1 MDNTQLVNLS
11 YQLAAFRSMDVIA
24 NNLANVSTPGYKRES
39 TKFEEFLSQGQP
51 LGEGDSGPQSISFV
65 QDKGTVRDLTEGNI
79 VNTGNQFDLAIGGQ
93 GYFAVQTSSGDTRY
107 TRDGHFTLDPT
118 GKIVD
123 ASGNSLQGSGGD
135 ITVSTEDGDIHI
147 GKDGIVTGAKGQL
160 GQVKIVSF
168 DNERALVKEGS
179 NDYSTTQ
186 TANTVATPD
195 VQQGMLESSNVS
207 PVTEIS
213 HMLEI
218 MRSYQASATLSQSQQ
233 QLTSNA
239 LDKLS
244 AVQS

>member
-11 YQLAAFRSMDVIA
+11 YQLAAYRSIDVIA
-24 NNLANVSTPGYKRES
+24 NNLANMSTPGYKRES
-39 TKFEEFLSQGQP
+39 TKFEEYLSQGDP
-51 LGEGDSGPQSISFV
+51 LEGQDGPQSISFV
-65 QDKGTVRDLTEGNI
+65 QDKGTVRDLSQGNI
-79 VNTGNQFDLAIGGQ
+79 EQTGSEFDLAIGGQ
-93 GYFAVQTSSGDTRY
+93 GYFPVQTSSGATLY

-118 GKIVD
+118 GKLVD
-123 ASGNSLQGSGGD
+123 SSGNALQGDGGE

-147 GKDGIVTGAKGQL
+147 GKDGVVTGAKGQL
-160 GQVKIVSF
+160 GQIKVVSF
-168 DNERALVKEGS
+168 ANERALVKQGA

-195 VQQGMLESSNVS
+195 IQQGMLEGSNVS

-213 HMLEI
+213 HMLEV
-218 MRSYQASATLSQSQQ
+218 MRSYQATATLSQTQQ
-233 QLTSNA
+233 QLITNA

>member
-11 YQLAAFRSMDVIA
+11 YQLAAYRSIDVIA

-39 TKFEEFLSQGQP
+39 TKFEEFLSQGQS
-51 LGEGDSGPQSISFV
+51 LEGDGSPQSISFV
-65 QDKGTVRDLTEGNI
+65 QDAGTVRDLSQGNI
-79 VNTGNQFDLAIGGQ
+79 QQTGSEFDLAIGSK
-93 GYFAVQTSSGDTRY
+93 GYFPVQTSSGATLY

-118 GKIVD
+118 GKLVD
-123 ASGNSLQGSGGD
+123 SSGNSLQGDGGA
-135 ITVSTEDGDIHI
+135 ITVSTEDGDIHV
-147 GKDGIVTGAKGQL
+147 GKDGVVTGAKGQL

-168 DNERALVKEGS
+168 DNERALVKQGA

-186 TANTVATPD
+186 TANAVATPD
-195 VQQGMLESSNVS
+195 IQQGMLEGSNVS

-213 HMLEI
+213 HMLEV
-218 MRSYQASATLSQSQQ
+218 MRSYQATASLSQSQQ
-233 QLTSNA
+233 QLTTNA